1 MTQPAPTVPLVRF
14 APSPTGYLHIG
25 NARPALFNWLFARR
39 HGGRFLLRYDDTDT
53 ARSQAVF
60 ADAIAE
66 DLAWLGILPD
76 ATIRQSDRL
85 AVYDAAAERLR
96 AAGRL
101 YPCYE
106 TADELDRRRK
116 RQLARGLPPV
126 YDRAALKLT
135 AEERAK
141 LEAEGRKPHWRFLL
155 EPRNVSWTD
164 LVRGEA
170 HVDCASLSDPVLAR
184 EDGSYLYTLP
194 SVVDDAE
201 LGVTHVIRG
210 EDHVTN
216 TAVQIQI
223 FEALGAR
230 LPVFGHHNL
239 LTTASGEGLSKR
251 LGHLSL
257 RGLRESGVE
266 ALAVAALAVLVGSSD
281 AVRPVASLDE
291 LAGLVELAHV
301 SRAPAKFDEHEL
313 EALSART
320 LHQLPF
326 AAVQQRLAALG
337 VPGDEAF
344 WLAIRGNLARL
355 DEAREWWRVVRGPLR
370 PLLADAAF
378 CAQAAALLPPEPFD
392 ATTWKSWTGAVAAAT
407 GLKGRALFM
416 PLRQALTAQDHGP
429 ELAALL
435 PLIGRERALKRLD
448 GETA

>member
-1 MTQPAPTVPLVRF
+1 MTQLAPTAPLVRF

-53 ARSQAVF
+53 QRSQAAF
-60 ADAIAE
+60 AEAIAE
-66 DLAWLGILPD
+66 DLAWLGIHPD
-76 ATIRQSDRL
+76 LTIRQSERL
-85 AVYDAAAERLR
+85 AIYDAAAERLG

-101 YPCYE
+101 YPCFE

-135 AEERAK
+135 AEDRAR
-141 LEAEGRKPHWRFLL
+141 LEAEGRKPHWRFRL
-155 EPRNVSWTD
+155 EPRTVSWTD

-223 FEALGAR
+223 FEALGAP

-257 RGLRESGVE
+257 RGLRDSGVE

-326 AAVQQRLAALG
+326 EAVQPRLAALG
-337 VPGDEAF
+337 VTGDEAF
-344 WLAIRGNLARL
+344 WLAVRGNLARL
-355 DEAREWWRVVRGPLR
+355 DEAKAWWRVVNGPLR

-392 ATTWKSWTGAVAAAT
+392 ATTWKSWTAAVSAAT

-448 GETA
+448 GESA